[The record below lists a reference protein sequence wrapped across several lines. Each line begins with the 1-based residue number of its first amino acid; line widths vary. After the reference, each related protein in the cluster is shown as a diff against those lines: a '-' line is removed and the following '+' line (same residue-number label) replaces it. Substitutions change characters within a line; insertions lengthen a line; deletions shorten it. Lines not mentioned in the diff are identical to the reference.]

1 MALNLNEGEPCPV
14 CGSVNHPNKASIKGE
29 VPSEEKLEQL
39 KKISEEEK
47 SVHDDVLNKLTNL
60 KLEIK
65 SVKLNLS
72 SDNPCKFANSSP
84 YFS

>member
-1 MALNLNEGEPCPV
+1 MSV

-47 SVHDDVLNKLTNL
+47 SVHDDVLNKLTVINNEIKNQL
-60 KLEIK
+60 DSIENDKLEK
-65 SVKLNLS
+65 
-72 SDNPCKFANSSP
+72 
-84 YFS
+84 